1 MEVLNPLMA
10 NTMGL
15 NFRQPGD
22 MGRYVADND
31 PGGIAAGFSNL
42 KDFLAAG
49 NKLPELP
56 GPPVAIQATPPGGS
70 LSQFTPPEGGIMQL
84 PGGNTGTISQI
95 TQPDLIG
102 KQYTEGDLAP
112 GIKTVNPIVD
122 NPNAITSVAGQQGL
136 NITNTDGLNKFVNNM
151 INNRL
156 KEFFGGIMG
165 MLDV

>member
-1 MEVLNPLMA
+1 
-10 NTMGL
+10 MGL

-102 KQYTEGDLAP
+102 KQYSEGELAP
-112 GIKTVNPIVD
+112 GIKTVNPIVNNPLGT
-122 NPNAITSVAGQQGL
+122 NPNSITSVAEQQGL
-136 NITNTDGLNKFVNNM
+136 NITNTEGLNKFVDNM

-156 KEFFGGIMG
+156 KEFFGGIMS
-165 MLDV
+165 MLNV

>member
-1 MEVLNPLMA
+1 MEVLNPLMT

-15 NFRQPGD
+15 NFRRPGD

-49 NKLPELP
+49 NLLPELP

-70 LSQFTPPEGGIMQL
+70 LTPPGGSLSQFTPPEEGIMQL
-84 PGGNTGTISQI
+84 PGS
-95 TQPDLIG
+95 
-102 KQYTEGDLAP
+102 
-112 GIKTVNPIVD
+112 
-122 NPNAITSVAGQQGL
+122 NPNAITSVAEQQGL
-136 NITNTDGLNKFVNNM
+136 NITNTEQLNKFVDNM

>member
-1 MEVLNPLMA
+1 
-10 NTMGL
+10 MGL
-15 NFRQPGD
+15 SFRQPGD

-42 KDFLAAG
+42 EDFLAAG
-49 NKLPELP
+49 NKIPEYRLP
-56 GPPVAIQATPPGGS
+56 GGLIQATPPGGS

-84 PGGNTGTISQI
+84 PGGNTTISQI
-95 TQPDLIG
+95 TQ
-102 KQYTEGDLAP
+102 
-112 GIKTVNPIVD
+112 
-122 NPNAITSVAGQQGL
+122 PNAITSVAGQQGL

-165 MLDV
+165 MLNV

>member
-1 MEVLNPLMA
+1 MEVLNPLTA
-10 NTMGL
+10 NNIFMTKAVPAPLLKLNNPPPLGGL
-15 NFRQPGD
+15 QN
-22 MGRYVADND
+22 
-31 PGGIAAGFSNL
+31 
-42 KDFLAAG
+42 
-49 NKLPELP
+49 
-56 GPPVAIQATPPGGS
+56 

-156 KEFFGGIMG
+156 KEFFSGIMS

>member
-1 MEVLNPLMA
+1 
-10 NTMGL
+10 
-15 NFRQPGD
+15 
-22 MGRYVADND
+22 
-31 PGGIAAGFSNL
+31 
-42 KDFLAAG
+42 
-49 NKLPELP
+49 
-56 GPPVAIQATPPGGS
+56 
-70 LSQFTPPEGGIMQL
+70 MQL

-156 KEFFGGIMG
+156 KEFFGGIMS
-165 MLDV
+165 MLNV

>member
-1 MEVLNPLMA
+1 MEMLNPLMA

-15 NFRQPGD
+15 SFRQPGD

-42 KDFLAAG
+42 EDFLAAG
-49 NKLPELP
+49 NKIPEYRLP
-56 GPPVAIQATPPGGS
+56 GGLIQATPPGGS

-84 PGGNTGTISQI
+84 PGGNTTISQI
-95 TQPDLIG
+95 TQ
-102 KQYTEGDLAP
+102 
-112 GIKTVNPIVD
+112 
-122 NPNAITSVAGQQGL
+122 PNAITSVAGQQGL

-165 MLDV
+165 MLNV